1 MNVGG
6 SAGRSD
12 PRRPHLAA
20 DGRAVGR
27 HHRRAH
33 LVGESRIPRNP
44 IVRFLW
50 GVTEPIFRPFRRLL
64 PPSRTGNIDL
74 SPIFVL
80 LIIFLLIRFLTRM
93 AYSAQ
98 LAP

>member
-6 SAGRSD
+6 SASGALFD
-12 PRRPHLAA
+12 ALIWLLT
-20 DGRAVGR
+20 GVQWVVIIAV
-27 HHRRAH
+27 
-33 LVGESRIPRNP
+33 LISWVNPDPRNP

-64 PPSRTGNIDL
+64 PPSRTGGIDL